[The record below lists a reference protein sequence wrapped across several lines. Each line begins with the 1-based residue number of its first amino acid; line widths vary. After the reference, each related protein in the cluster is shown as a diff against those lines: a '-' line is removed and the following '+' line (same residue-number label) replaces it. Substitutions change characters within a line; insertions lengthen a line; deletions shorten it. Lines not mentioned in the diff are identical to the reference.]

1 MDVALLRA
9 NEEARM
15 NGSEHAAALTP
26 DELVLAVTAGSTV
39 RRLLQ
44 LDAYWTEEARQGSEQ
59 TTRDSARAA
68 GLGRVVEE
76 MRSLL
81 TEAAQVAPD
90 VAALVET
97 HAEEIRARFDAATD
111 PAALSAGGR
120 TSSLLTA
127 QDQQALRTYV
137 ERRGEGDVVSLLR
150 RSADTLRDNAD
161 SERRQLADEFD
172 RLRGGGAS
180 AGDLSEETHH
190 AALAIEAGLVL
201 AGAPEAAILLEAA
214 VTIAECLGL

>member
-9 NEEARM
+9 NEEAGM
-15 NGSEHAAALTP
+15 NGSEHAAVLAP

-44 LDAYWTEEARQGSEQ
+44 LDAYWTEEARRGTEQ
-59 TTRDSARAA
+59 TTRDSTRVAS
-68 GLGRVVEE
+68 LGRVVDE

-81 TEAAQVAPD
+81 AEAARVAPD

-97 HAEEIRARFDAATD
+97 HAGEIRARFDAATD
-111 PAALSAGGR
+111 PAALSTGGR
-120 TSSLLTA
+120 TSLLLTA

-137 ERRGEGDVVSLLR
+137 ERRGEGDVVTLLR
-150 RSADTLRDNAD
+150 RSADTLRDNAE
-161 SERRQLADEFD
+161 SERRQLEEEYD
-172 RLRGGGAS
+172 RLRGGGGS

-190 AALAIEAGLVL
+190 AVLAIEAGLVL
-201 AGAPEAAILLEAA
+201 AGAPEGAILVEAA
-214 VTIAECLGL
+214 VAIAECLGL